1 MPVKLKEEELV
12 KEQMKVIDKLQDEI
26 RLLRF
31 DISKNLETIT
41 QFKDA
46 LRRKNITVAKAREE
60 LVMMKK
66 ENNYNNI
73 NHVLS
78 VLRGVVDEG

>member
-31 DISKNLETIT
+31 DIYKNSETIT

>member
-31 DISKNLETIT
+31 DISKNSETIT